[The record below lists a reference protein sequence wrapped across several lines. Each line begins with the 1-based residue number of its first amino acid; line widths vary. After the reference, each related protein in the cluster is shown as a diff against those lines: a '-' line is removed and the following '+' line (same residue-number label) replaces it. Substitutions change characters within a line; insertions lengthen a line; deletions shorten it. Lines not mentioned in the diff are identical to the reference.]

1 MNVEQAIHLR
11 AALFGQF
18 GTGNFGNDASL
29 LAAVAALRAYDRDVE
44 ILCLCYEPESVTRR
58 YGLPATAIRSY
69 SADRGSRPCTK
80 LGRLGRRFSDVI
92 RMYRLMRKIDVVVV
106 PGSGL
111 FEAGRHRPGS
121 VASLLFTTALTA
133 RLAGTKFAV
142 VSVGADV
149 AERHST
155 RALLRWTLRLATYRS
170 FRDDHSRRSAVG
182 FGAPCEADPV
192 YPDLVFGLENPARP
206 SARNGPES
214 VGVGVF
220 AYHGPFSYDEPSKR
234 DRMATAYVD
243 SLTSFVEWLLSRGL
257 NVTLF
262 GGDLKDEKVAEIIL
276 DRIRMSTPEAFIDIS
291 RSSSFDDTL
300 EHIRQVDYVVATRF
314 HNIVAAVMTGTP
326 AISLSYRAKN
336 GELLNDLG
344 LERFHQ
350 PLEDLDDERL
360 REQFLDLQRSAE
372 EVAHRMAAKYPIYRD
387 QVALQWSEFV
397 SAVSPKA
404 KVGNLADARR
414 RLQ

>member
-1 MNVEQAIHLR
+1 MNVDHTTHPR
-11 AALFGQF
+11 VALFGQF

-29 LAAVAALRAYDRDVE
+29 LAAVGALRAYDPDVA
-44 ILCLCYEPESVTRR
+44 ILCLCYEPESVTKR
-58 YGLPATAIRSY
+58 YGLPATPIRSY
-69 SADRGSRPCTK
+69 SADRGSRPRTK
-80 LGRLGRRFSDVI
+80 FRRLARRFSDAI
-92 RMYRLMRKIDVVVV
+92 RMYRLMRKIDVVAV

-142 VSVGADV
+142 VSVGADF
-149 AERHST
+149 AELRST

-182 FGAPCEADPV
+182 FGASCDSDPV
-192 YPDLVFGLENPARP
+192 YPDLVFGLGNPARP
-206 SARNGPES
+206 IARNEPKS
-214 VGVGVF
+214 VGVGVL
-220 AYHGPFSYDEPSKR
+220 AYHGPFSFDKPAKR
-234 DRMATAYVD
+234 ERMAAAYVD
-243 SLTSFVEWLLSRGL
+243 SLTSFVEWLLGRGL
-257 NVTLF
+257 TVTLF
-262 GGDLKDEKVAEIIL
+262 GGDLKDEKVAEVIL
-276 DRIRMSTPEAFIDIS
+276 DRVRTASPEALVDIS
-291 RSSSFDDTL
+291 HAESFYDTL
-300 EHIRQVDYVVATRF
+300 EIVHQVDYVVATRF

-336 GELLNDLG
+336 DELLDDLG

-350 PLEDLDDERL
+350 PLDELDDERL
-360 REQFLDLQRSAE
+360 RKQFLDLQRSAE
-372 EVAHRMAAKYPIYRD
+372 EVAHRMVAKYPIYRD
-387 QVALQWSEFV
+387 QVAVQWSEFV

-404 KVGNLADARR
+404 KVGNLADTRR